1 MIGGSC
7 SGRGY
12 VCFLAYNYCKKS
24 EGGSATLACYK
35 VISRLHAPDV
45 APGALLLVADL
56 FVAAA
61 ALYVS
66 CAMSL

>member
-1 MIGGSC
+1 MIGAPAVG
-7 SGRGY
+7 GDMF
-12 VCFLAYNYCKKS
+12 VFLHIIIAKS

-35 VISRLHAPDV
+35 VISRLHSSDV